1 MRPGNQKLP
10 ALRVGVRRSVVSV
23 AGAGGPNMSF
33 FSSSSACFPPEFC
46 GGFKEMHWILLT
58 GAGVL
63 RKSLSILLISRRLV
77 L

>member
-10 ALRVGVRRSVVSV
+10 ALRVGVRGSVVSV
-23 AGAGGPNMSF
+23 AGAGGPNMF
-33 FSSSSACFPPEFC
+33 FSSSSSARFVPEIC
-46 GGFKEMHWILLT
+46 WGFKKMQWILLT